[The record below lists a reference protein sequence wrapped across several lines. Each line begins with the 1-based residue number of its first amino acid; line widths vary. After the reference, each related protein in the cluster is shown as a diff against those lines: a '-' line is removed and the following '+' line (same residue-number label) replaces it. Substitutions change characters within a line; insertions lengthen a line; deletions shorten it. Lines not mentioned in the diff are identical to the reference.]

1 MIRYEEWKDKRENF
15 SKIDVRHVQGNFFPG
30 LRTRAAALKVGEGL
44 GRIAADF
51 WQFTWQSGKRR
62 EEICTELKEK
72 FGEKN
77 QKIQVL

>member
-1 MIRYEEWKDKRENF
+1 MERQKR
-15 SKIDVRHVQGNFFPG
+15 KFFQNRCSPCAGKFLSG
-30 LRTRAAALKVGEGL
+30 LGTRAAALKVGEGL
-44 GRIAADF
+44 GRITADF
-51 WQFTWQSGKRR
+51 WQLTWQSGKRR